1 MRIALTLLL
10 VLSAPLA
17 LYSGQVMID
26 LPQYLSNQWSDRTL
40 FTGGGLWNLFL
51 RLISPI
57 WLLCAIRVVMIWRRP
72 RETGTNAVRWPAV
85 VVGALLFLLV
95 LITAFFVFVFWA
107 WSQM

>member
-17 LYSGQVMID
+17 LYSGQVMFD
-26 LPQYLSNQWSDRTL
+26 LPRYLGSQWSDRTL

-51 RLISPI
+51 RLIAPI
-57 WLLCAIRVVMIWRRP
+57 WLLCAIQVVMIWRRP
-72 RETGTNAVRWPAV
+72 RETGANTSRWPV
-85 VVGALLFLLV
+85 VVVAALLFLLV
-95 LITAFFVFVFWA
+95 LITALFVLVFWA